1 MLKNLL
7 FISLTIILTTTILQA
22 GEPSREQKKRW
33 GLITEK
39 KMTTCR
45 LAARKVYGDNKFCIY
60 KGANKTYEQLVV
72 PTFEVCPSQFQ
83 CVYSPRD
90 KDSVKSII
98 EKLERNWK

>member
-1 MLKNLL
+1 MKLLVLLTILL
-7 FISLTIILTTTILQA
+7 FVPNVYA
-22 GEPSREQKKRW
+22 GEPSLEQKKRW
-33 GLITEK
+33 GLTKDK

-45 LAARKVYGDNKFCIY
+45 LAARKVYSDKKFCIY

-72 PTFEVCPSQFQ
+72 PTFEVCPSQFK

-90 KDSVKSII
+90 DDSVKSII